1 MKFLMLVIHSSCMLC
16 KRIDPWSSKFVNWAA
31 AKHCALSIKTIFHS
45 YKTWLFHE
53 ISNCLLWWYSCLNI
67 VADADQWSWK
77 QTVNHSNLE
86 LITKETIWAITANI
100 TISPA
105 NIYVNVYLLPK
116 KKNTSCQ
123 GPSKAIES
131 CKVHRTKELL
141 TLIVPENCNLILELR
156 PILYSVVIYCSHAKL
171 S

>member
-1 MKFLMLVIHSSCMLC
+1 MAAPGCQPETVDEILMLVIHSSSMLC

-53 ISNCLLWWYSCLNI
+53 ISNCLLWRYSCLNI

-86 LITKETIWAITANI
+86 LITKETIS
-100 TISPA
+100 TIMHESNRYPHIPPPGIWFFSFLVAKFTIPA
-105 NIYVNVYLLPK
+105 PLASELPS
-116 KKNTSCQ
+116 NAPVLQ
-123 GPSKAIES
+123 P
-131 CKVHRTKELL
+131 
-141 TLIVPENCNLILELR
+141 
-156 PILYSVVIYCSHAKL
+156 
-171 S
+171 

>member
-1 MKFLMLVIHSSCMLC
+1 MVKCPGWPGGMSGYRFESC
-16 KRIDPWSSKFVNWAA
+16 
-31 AKHCALSIKTIFHS
+31 T
-45 YKTWLFHE
+45 
-53 ISNCLLWWYSCLNI
+53 
-67 VADADQWSWK
+67 
-77 QTVNHSNLE
+77 
-86 LITKETIWAITANI
+86 TANI

-105 NIYVNVYLLPK
+105 KIYVNVYLLPK
-116 KKNTSCQ
+116 KKNTSCEV
-123 GPSKAIES
+123 PSKAIES